1 MDNNT
6 ISTSKKKQRDT
17 PRFNDSPSV
26 DSENEE
32 RFFESK
38 SAKNNS
44 INPKTKKSESCKAKL
59 IALEN
64 YQSASS

>member
-1 MDNNT
+1 MDTNT

-26 DSENEE
+26 ESENEE

-38 SAKNNS
+38 DTKNNYLGL
-44 INPKTKKSESCKAKL
+44 KTKKSESCKTKL